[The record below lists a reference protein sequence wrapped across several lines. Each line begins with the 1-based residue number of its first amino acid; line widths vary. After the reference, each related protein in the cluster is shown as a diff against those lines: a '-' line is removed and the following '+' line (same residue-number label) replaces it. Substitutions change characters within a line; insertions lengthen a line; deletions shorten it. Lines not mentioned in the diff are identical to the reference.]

1 MKIINFK
8 TYILGVAVFFSASSC
23 TGDFDEFNQ
32 QKVGSPE
39 NFYADFKAI
48 VDPMKTIQRGF
59 QADYQ
64 LATNLNADMFSGMF
78 STASQFNGG
87 TNNLTYLMMDGWN
100 NRIIAR
106 QQDTFNN
113 SIIID
118 NAAKNN
124 YPGID
129 FTATFAV
136 KKILKILTAARVSDR
151 HGPVVYSKYDTP
163 NANGITDF
171 DSQQDAYNNFIN
183 DLTIAVSDLQK
194 VQNTSATQNVE
205 DKSVVKKSDLI
216 YGGDIAK
223 WAKLANSLKLR
234 FALRMSYADP
244 AKSKKYAEEALASS
258 AGLISDNADNALIN
272 VGQHE
277 LSFIIYSWG
286 DCSIGAPIMAY
297 MNGFKD
303 ARLSAYANP
312 AKDPATFING
322 QPQYIGI
329 RQGIDLINGQPTY
342 GGYSQPAARAASGD
356 YFSGTDGKFKLFTA
370 AETWFLKAEAALR
383 GYSGAGDVQTNYQ
396 TGVSQSFGEWGK
408 SSDVA
413 TYLADS
419 VSTEAPYIDPKN
431 TNNNILAG
439 DSQLSTITIAW
450 NNSDSNEK
458 KLERIITQ
466 KWLALYPDGPE
477 AWTEQRRTGYPVL
490 FKVRK
495 NDSGGLINTDQMIRR
510 IPFTNDTKNS
520 TFNYAQAL
528 QQLGGPDTGGTKL
541 WWDKK

>member
-1 MKIINFK
+1 M
-8 TYILGVAVFFSASSC
+8 LGMAVLLSASSC
-23 TGDFDEFNQ
+23 TGDFEQFNQ
-32 QKVGSPE
+32 EKVGGPE

-48 VDPMKTIQRGF
+48 VDPMKAMQRGF

-64 LATNLNADMFSGMF
+64 LGTNLNADMYSGMF
-78 STASQFNGG
+78 STASPFNGG
-87 TNNLTYLMMDGWN
+87 TNNLTYLMMDNWN
-100 NRIIAR
+100 NRIISK
-106 QQDTFNN
+106 QQDVFNN

-183 DLTIAVSDLQK
+183 DLTVAISDLQK
-194 VQNTSATQNVE
+194 IQNTTDTQNIE
-205 DKSVVKKSDLI
+205 DKSVIKKADLI

-244 AKSKKYAEEALASS
+244 VKSKKYAEEALASS
-258 AGLISDNADNALIN
+258 AGLISDNADNALIS

-277 LSFIIYSWG
+277 LSFIIYSYG
-286 DCSIGAPIMAY
+286 DCYIGAPIMAY

-303 ARLSAYANP
+303 PRISAYANP
-312 AKDPATFING
+312 SKDPSTFVDNK
-322 QPQYIGI
+322 PQYIGI
-329 RQGIDLINGQPTY
+329 RQGIDLIDGKPTY

-383 GYSGAGDVQTNYQ
+383 GYSGAGDAQTNYQ
-396 TGVSQSFGEWGK
+396 TGISQSFGEWGK
-408 SSDVA
+408 SADVSA
-413 TYLADS
+413 YLADG

-431 TNNNILAG
+431 PANNILAG
-439 DSQLSTITIAW
+439 DAQLSTITIAW
-450 NNSDSNEK
+450 NNSDSNER

-477 AWTEQRRTGYPVL
+477 AWAEQRRTGYPVL

-520 TFNYAQAL
+520 TFNYAQAV
-528 QQLGGPDTGGTKL
+528 QQLGGPDNGATKL